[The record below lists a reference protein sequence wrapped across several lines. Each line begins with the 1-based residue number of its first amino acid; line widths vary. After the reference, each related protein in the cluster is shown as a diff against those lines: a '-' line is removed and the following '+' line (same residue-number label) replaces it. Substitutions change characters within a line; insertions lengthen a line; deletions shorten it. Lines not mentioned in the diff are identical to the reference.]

1 MTKSCGGRAR
11 YWRASRPVIL
21 RWGERARRELQDAAA
36 FLNGRGGELGDEFL
50 AEVDHL
56 LLLLQSNPRIGM
68 RAGHG
73 RRVILENRFRYRIV
87 YRILREEV
95 RIIAVAHQKQRP
107 GYWRGRIEEPRIR
120 YAA

>member
-1 MTKSCGGRAR
+1 MKKSCVGRAR
-11 YWRASRPVIL
+11 DWCASRPVIL

-50 AEVDHL
+50 AEVEHL
-56 LLLLQSNPRIGM
+56 LLVLRSNPRIGM

-73 RRVILENRFRYRIV
+73 RRVILENRFRCRIV

-107 GYWRGRIEEPRIR
+107 GYWRGRVEKPRMR

>member
-11 YWRASRPVIL
+11 IWRASRPVIL

-36 FLNGRGGELGDEFL
+36 FLNGQGAKLGDEFL

-56 LLLLQSNPRIGM
+56 LLMLRSNPRIGM

-87 YRILREEV
+87 YRIQREEV

-107 GYWRGRIEEPRIR
+107 GYWRGRVEELRTR